1 MKNKMLSVNPFSGI
15 ALKDEGKKS
24 IYLCKYL
31 TKFMYI
37 KSQAGCWELELCT
50 FSL

>member
-1 MKNKMLSVNPFSGI
+1 MYPTTKYVWKIKLSVNPFFGI

-37 KSQAGCWELELCT
+37 KS
-50 FSL
+50 